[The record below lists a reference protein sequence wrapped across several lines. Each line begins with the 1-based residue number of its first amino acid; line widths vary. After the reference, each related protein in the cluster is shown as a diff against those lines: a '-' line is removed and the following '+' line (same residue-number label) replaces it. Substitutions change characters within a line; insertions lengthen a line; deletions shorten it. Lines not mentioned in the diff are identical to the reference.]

1 MLDLKI
7 INGKVFVP
15 GSGFFNVGI
24 GVKEGK
30 VVLLGDSVHLP
41 EARSTIDAKGK
52 FVIPGLVDPHVHLG
66 IFKDFEQE
74 CETETRAALAG
85 GVTTIGV
92 FMGGGESYL
101 GLIDNLIKTIEK
113 KSSVDV
119 FLHLSIFTDTQ
130 MAEMEEYYKRF
141 GITDFKFYMCGV
153 KGVFPGVSDGFI
165 LEGFKKV
172 AAMGAIACVH
182 CEDQSI
188 ADIAFER
195 ISKEK
200 PNGTLEDWAES
211 SPNIA
216 EEIAIIRAFYLASQA
231 GNRMYIVHTSTKQG
245 ADRLA
250 ELYKAGGEKI
260 FAETTSA
267 YLSISKK
274 DPSGLLAKMVPPI
287 RGEED
292 IEGLWNRVKDGT
304 LSSFGT
310 DNVSLSKAVKQAEK
324 GMLGAMP
331 GYPIVQTHLPALLTE
346 GYHKRKIPLDTILI
360 RATKN
365 PAQIFGIYPRK
376 GTIAAD
382 SDADLVVLDIDKEVT
397 VTSKALFSYSDFSMY
412 EGRKLKGWP
421 EVVIKNGKVAFKDGK
436 ITLDPGNG
444 RYLKRTL

>member
-1 MLDLKI
+1 MLDIKI
-7 INGKVFVP
+7 VNGNVYVP
-15 GSGFFNVGI
+15 GSGFFNIGI
-24 GVKEGK
+24 GAKQGK
-30 VVLLGDSVHLP
+30 IVLLSESAYLP
-41 EARSTIDAKGK
+41 EAQSTIDAKGK

-101 GLIDNLIKTIEK
+101 GMLENLIKTIEK

-119 FLHLSIFTDTQ
+119 LLHLSIFTDVQ
-130 MAEMEEYYKRF
+130 MKEIEEYYKRF
-141 GITDFKFYMCGV
+141 GVTDFKFYMCGV

-172 AAMGAIACVH
+172 AAIGALACVH
-182 CEDQSI
+182 CEDQSM
-188 ADIAFER
+188 ADIAFEKV
-195 ISKEK
+195 SKEK
-200 PNGTLEDWAES
+200 PNGTLEDWADS

-216 EEIAIIRAFYLASQA
+216 EEIAIMRAFYLASQA
-231 GNRMYIVHTSTKQG
+231 GNRMYIVHTSTKEG

-250 ELYKAGGEKI
+250 ELYKTGGEKI

-287 RGEED
+287 RGEKD
-292 IEGLWNRVKDGT
+292 IEGLWDRVKDGT

-331 GYPIVQTHLPALLTE
+331 GYPIIQTHLPALLTE
-346 GYHKRKIPLDTILI
+346 GYHKRKVPLDTILI

-365 PAQIFGIYPRK
+365 PAEIFGVYPQK
-376 GTIAAD
+376 GTIAVN
-382 SDADLVVLDIDKEVT
+382 SDADLVVLDIDKEIT
-397 VTSKALFSYSDFSMY
+397 VTSKALFSYSDFSLY
-412 EGRKLKGWP
+412 EGKKLKGWP
-421 EVVIKNGKVAFKDGK
+421 EVVIKGGKVAFKDGK
-436 ITLDPGNG
+436 IIIDPGSG